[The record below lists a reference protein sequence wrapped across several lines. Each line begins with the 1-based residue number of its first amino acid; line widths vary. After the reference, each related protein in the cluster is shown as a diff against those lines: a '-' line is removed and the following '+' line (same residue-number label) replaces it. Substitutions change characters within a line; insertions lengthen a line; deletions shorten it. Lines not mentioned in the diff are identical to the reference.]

1 MSCVRVNVQL
11 YRGGSPAFQ
20 TGSTVDPTTASVLQQ
35 FKPNSSLRAGSF
47 FIGNLREDIFMRQR
61 SDYPTFSDEEITRR
75 HRAVYNLMAQ
85 EGVDALLVY
94 GSGRYASD
102 IYWLSDWPSSRE
114 AYVLFQ
120 NGREPVILMQ
130 LFNHYPMAK
139 VMSVIKDV
147 RWAGANTANSVV
159 ELIRERALEGKQI
172 GLVGSISYQIY
183 NKLREKFPGA
193 VFIDLSG
200 KMRMMRAV
208 RSPEEIERIRFASKL
223 TDDSIRAMEE
233 GLQAGMREDEI
244 PAVIEPV
251 YLKQGGYA
259 GIHFMASM
267 PMRNPDFP
275 VPSQFHSNRK
285 LENGDCLITEIS
297 GAYSGYSGQIH
308 RTFSL
313 GEGPTP
319 EWKEIHDVALETFET
334 LARVIKDGTTTTEA
348 EEAAEIIH
356 RRGYM
361 ILDDLVHGVNQYP
374 PIFQTK
380 TTKRHDSKE
389 ITFRE
394 NMVIVI
400 QPNVMTRDER
410 MGLQFGETLRVTKN
424 GSETLNAYPRQWVT
438 CKG

>member
-1 MSCVRVNVQL
+1 
-11 YRGGSPAFQ
+11 
-20 TGSTVDPTTASVLQQ
+20 
-35 FKPNSSLRAGSF
+35 
-47 FIGNLREDIFMRQR
+47 MRQR
-61 SDYPTFSDEEITRR
+61 SDYPTFSNQEIARR
-75 HRAVYNLMAQ
+75 HNAVYKLMER

-114 AYVLFQ
+114 AYALFE
-120 NGREPVILMQ
+120 NGKEPVILMQ

-147 RWAGANTANSVV
+147 RWAGANTGNSVV
-159 ELIRERALEGKQI
+159 ELIHERGLERNKI
-172 GLVGSISYQIY
+172 GLVGSISYQTY
-183 NKLREKFPGA
+183 NKLREKYPAASFL
-193 VFIDLSG
+193 DLSA
-200 KMRMMRAV
+200 KMRMMRTV
-208 RSPEEIERIRFASKL
+208 RSAEEIERIRFASKL
-223 TDDSIRAMEE
+223 TDQSIQAMAE
-233 GLQAGMREDEI
+233 GLKEGMREDEI

-251 YLKQGGYA
+251 YLQQGGYA

-267 PMRNPDFP
+267 PMRDPDFP
-275 VPSQFHSNRK
+275 VPSQFHSSRK
-285 LENGDCLITEIS
+285 LQKGDCLITEIS

-308 RTFSL
+308 RTFSI

-319 EWKEIHDVALETFET
+319 KWKHMHDVALETFET
-334 LARVIKDGTTTTEA
+334 LARVIKEGTTTTEA

-356 RRGYM
+356 QRGYS

-380 TTKRHDSKE
+380 STKRHDSRE

-400 QPNVMTRDER
+400 QPNVITRDEK
-410 MGLQFGETLRVTKN
+410 MGLQFGETLRVTPK
-424 GSETLNAYPRQWVT
+424 GCESLNAYPREWVI